1 MSDAEDQNQAEPTM
15 EEILASIRRIISED
29 APEGEEEAAEEE
41 AAPAEEPVAEAEPE
55 PEPEPGPEPEPEVEP
70 EPEPEPDA
78 EPGPEPDLEPE
89 PEPEPEEEEEDV
101 LELTN
106 MVSEDGSVVDL
117 NAEREAQRAR
127 EEPAPADPPPTDPSL
142 LSDMTRS
149 AATSALLELA
159 TTADGKEGGPSIV
172 GGNRTLEMLVVETLE
187 PHLKVWLDANLP
199 GLVERI
205 VREEIQ
211 KMVKRAEYR

>member
-1 MSDAEDQNQAEPTM
+1 MSDAEEQGQAEPTM

-29 APEGEEEAAEEE
+29 APEGEEEAPAEEPAE
-41 AAPAEEPVAEAEPE
+41 AEEPVAAAEPE
-55 PEPEPGPEPEPEVEP
+55 PEPESEPEPDPAPELESEP
-70 EPEPEPDA
+70 DPEPEPD
-78 EPGPEPDLEPE
+78 LED
-89 PEPEPEEEEEDV
+89 EEEDV

-106 MVSEDGSVVDL
+106 MVGEDGSVVDL
-117 NAEREAQRAR
+117 SAEREAQQARAA
-127 EEPAPADPPPTDPSL
+127 EEQPDSPTDPSL
-142 LSDMTRS
+142 LSDLTRT

-159 TTADGKEGGPSIV
+159 STAEGRDDKPSIV
-172 GGNRTLEMLVVETLE
+172 GGSRTLEMLVIETLE
-187 PHLKVWLDANLP
+187 PHLKVWLDKNLS

>member
-1 MSDAEDQNQAEPTM
+1 MSDPEEQSQAEPTM

-29 APEGEEEAAEEE
+29 APEGEEQSAEEEQPEAEAPVAAAEEE
-41 AAPAEEPVAEAEPE
+41 PAPEPE
-55 PEPEPGPEPEPEVEP
+55 PEPEPESETEP
-70 EPEPEPDA
+70 EPEPEPD
-78 EPGPEPDLEPE
+78 PEPDEDD
-89 PEPEPEEEEEDV
+89 EDV

-106 MVSEDGSVVDL
+106 MVGEDGSVVDL
-117 NAEREAQRAR
+117 SAEREAQRAR
-127 EEPAPADPPPTDPSL
+127 EEETADPPPTDPSL

-149 AATSALLELA
+149 AATNALLELA
-159 TTADGKEGGPSIV
+159 STATQGDSKTPIA
-172 GGNRTLEMLVVETLE
+172 GGNRTLEMLVIETLE

-199 GLVERI
+199 SMVERI